1 MGAIVSGG
9 SSTRSSTCAASSA
22 ASASSFMRC
31 FSSASAGFGGTSPVI
46 AATSSANLESDGFGG
61 APGDPSSSSFDDDP
75 GVSSSLA
82 DASAHTRLLT
92 RHLAASTDTPRHEDG
107 AHRLGRQATAAIR
120 PTAVDLTAR
129 DSVMRGNASRCL
141 RPSRGFRPPT
151 AGALLAAHPD
161 CQGVRRGCVGA
172 HSSLNATLGGVDGHT
187 PARGRRPPVGQASD
201 RGNSPHR
208 RRSNC
213 AGLGDARQR
222 VALSSSQPWVPS
234 TDRRRTPRRTP

>member
-9 SSTRSSTCAASSA
+9 SSTRSSTCTASSA

-61 APGDPSSSSFDDDP
+61 LAGDPSSSSFDDDP

-161 CQGVRRGCVGA
+161 G
-172 HSSLNATLGGVDGHT
+172 
-187 PARGRRPPVGQASD
+187 ASD
-201 RGNSPHR
+201 AISPHLFER
-208 RRSNC
+208 ACSPAMTAGALAGEINNPQTRAIFFERECRWRCWLPRFRQLALTVTGFVRSLFFELPN
-213 AGLGDARQR
+213 
-222 VALSSSQPWVPS
+222 
-234 TDRRRTPRRTP
+234 PRD

>member
-1 MGAIVSGG
+1 
-9 SSTRSSTCAASSA
+9 
-22 ASASSFMRC
+22 MRC

-61 APGDPSSSSFDDDP
+61 LPGDASSSSFDDDP

-107 AHRLGRQATAAIR
+107 AHRLGRQSTAAIR

-161 CQGVRRGCVGA
+161 G
-172 HSSLNATLGGVDGHT
+172 
-187 PARGRRPPVGQASD
+187 ASD
-201 RGNSPHR
+201 AISPHLFER
-208 RRSNC
+208 ARSPAMT
-213 AGLGDARQR
+213 AG
-222 VALSSSQPWVPS
+222 ALAGEINNPQTRAIFFERECRSGVVGCRGFANWH
-234 TDRRRTPRRTP
+234 

>member
-61 APGDPSSSSFDDDP
+61 LPGDPSASSELDDDP

-92 RHLAASTDTPRHEDG
+92 RYLAASTDTPRVEDR

-141 RPSRGFRPPT
+141 RPSRGFLPPT

-161 CQGVRRGCVGA
+161 G
-172 HSSLNATLGGVDGHT
+172 
-187 PARGRRPPVGQASD
+187 ASD
-201 RGNSPHR
+201 AISPHLFER
-208 RRSNC
+208 ACSPAMTAGALGRNKQSSN
-213 AGLGDARQR
+213 ARDFFRAR
-222 VALSSSQPWVPS
+222 VPIGVVGCRGFANWH
-234 TDRRRTPRRTP
+234 

>member
-107 AHRLGRQATAAIR
+107 AHRLGRQSTAAIR
-120 PTAVDLTAR
+120 PTAVDLWGTAR

-161 CQGVRRGCVGA
+161 G
-172 HSSLNATLGGVDGHT
+172 
-187 PARGRRPPVGQASD
+187 ASD
-201 RGNSPHR
+201 AISPHLFER
-208 RRSNC
+208 ACSPAMTAGALGRNKQSSNARDFFRARVPIWRCWLPRFRQLALTVTGFVRSLFFELPN
-213 AGLGDARQR
+213 
-222 VALSSSQPWVPS
+222 
-234 TDRRRTPRRTP
+234 PRD